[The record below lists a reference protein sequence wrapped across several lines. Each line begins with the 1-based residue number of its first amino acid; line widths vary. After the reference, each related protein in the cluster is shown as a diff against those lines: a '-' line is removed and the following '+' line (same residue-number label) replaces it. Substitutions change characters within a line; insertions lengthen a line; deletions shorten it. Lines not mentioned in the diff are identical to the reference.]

1 MSQQNEQQKS
11 GMFRGAGEQEWKD
24 NEGNG
29 DNRLCCNLYMNV
41 IDKKAKT
48 KFIQKMNMK
57 IFSYSK

>member
-1 MSQQNEQQKS
+1 
-11 GMFRGAGEQEWKD
+11 MFRGAGEQEWKH
-24 NEGNG
+24 NEGNEG
-29 DNRLCCNLYMNV
+29 NRLCCNLYMNV